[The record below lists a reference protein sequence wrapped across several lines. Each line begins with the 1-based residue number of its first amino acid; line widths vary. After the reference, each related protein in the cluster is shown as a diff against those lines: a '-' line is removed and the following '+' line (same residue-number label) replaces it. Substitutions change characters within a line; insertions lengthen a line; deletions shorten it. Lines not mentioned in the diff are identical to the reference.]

1 MRKQTDHRQQ
11 IHKDYDVLA
20 RRKESSILVGLPFL
34 YVLTNNNFNK
44 LKIFIVVLRRD
55 TISTPHKYKKIVII
69 V

>member
-44 LKIFIVVLRRD
+44 LKNIHRRAEEGYYIN
-55 TISTPHKYKKIVII
+55 TTQI
-69 V
+69 